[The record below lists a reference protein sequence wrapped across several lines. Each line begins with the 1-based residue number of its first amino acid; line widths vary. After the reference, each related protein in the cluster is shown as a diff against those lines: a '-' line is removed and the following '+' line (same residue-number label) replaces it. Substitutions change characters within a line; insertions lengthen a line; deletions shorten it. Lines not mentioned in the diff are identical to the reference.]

1 MALDKDSPIFDNK
14 SFADIAKDI
23 YESKSKKDTVIKDLV
38 KQVADLIKTTHD
50 ATMLIPV
57 IKEYLEVGVK
67 NDEILVKLA
76 VVIQRIMSDTQAAS
90 GTDDFGMSKEEKD
103 RFMKEVESTIKAVDA
118 IKLPT
123 AMPVSSSILPG
134 KP

>member
-1 MALDKDSPIFDNK
+1 MGLDKDSPIFDNK

-23 YESKSKKDTVIKDLV
+23 YESKGKKDVVIKDLV
-38 KQVADLIKTTHD
+38 KQVSELIKTTHD

-76 VVIQRIMSDTQAAS
+76 VVIQRIMSDTTS
-90 GTDDFGMSKEEKD
+90 TGTDDFGMSKEEKD
-103 RFMKEVESTIKAVDA
+103 KFMKEVESTIKAVDA

-123 AMPVSSSILPG
+123 AMPVSSSILPV